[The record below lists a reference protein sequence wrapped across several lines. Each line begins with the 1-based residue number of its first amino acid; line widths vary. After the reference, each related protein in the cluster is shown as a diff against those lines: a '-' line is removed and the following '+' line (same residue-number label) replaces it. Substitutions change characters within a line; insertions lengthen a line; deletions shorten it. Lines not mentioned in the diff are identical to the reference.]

1 MTTYI
6 SMIRG
11 INVGGKRIK
20 MADLRDIYDSL
31 GFESVKTYIQSGNVI
46 FKSDNNNPGDLAE
59 QIQEKIFQTLN
70 YNVEVVIRTMEEFEK
85 VVESSPYTEK
95 EVEYLHVTFLSDIP
109 TEDKVQTIDP
119 GSIKGI
125 KSSEEF
131 IVQSR
136 EIYLY
141 LPYGYGRT
149 KLNNN
154 FFEKKLGLN
163 ATTRNWKTVN
173 KLLKMAQSL

>member
-1 MTTYI
+1 MTIYI

-20 MADLRDIYDSL
+20 MADLRDLYGSL

-46 FKSDNNNPGDLAE
+46 FKSDNDDPDDLAKR
-59 QIQEKIFQTLN
+59 IQQKIFQTFN
-70 YNVEVVIRTMEEFEK
+70 YHVEVVIRTMEELMT
-85 VVESSPYTEK
+85 VVESYPYTEK
-95 EVEYLHVTFLSDIP
+95 EDEYLHVTFLSNIP
-109 TEDKVQTIDP
+109 PETMIQTIDP
-119 GSIKGI
+119 ENINGI
-125 KSSEEF
+125 KSREEL

-173 KLLKMAQSL
+173 KLLQMAQGL

>member
-11 INVGGKRIK
+11 INIGSKRIK
-20 MADLRDIYDSL
+20 MADLRDIYMSL
-31 GFESVKTYIQSGNVI
+31 GFNPVKTYIQSGNVI
-46 FKSDNNNPGDLAE
+46 FKSNIHDPDELGRRIA
-59 QIQEKIFQTLN
+59 QKIFETYN
-70 YNVEVVIRTMEEFEK
+70 YHVEIVIRTMEELK
-85 VVESSPYTEK
+85 TVVQSCPFGDK
-95 EVEYLHVTFLSDIP
+95 EVEYLHVTFLSKIP
-109 TEDKVQTIDP
+109 EEERVHSIDLEN
-119 GSIKGI
+119 IDGI
-125 KSSEEF
+125 KSTEEF
-131 IVQSR
+131 KLLSK

-141 LPYGYGRT
+141 LPEGYGRT

-173 KLLKMAQSL
+173 KLLEIAESL

>member
-1 MTTYI
+1 MTIYI

-20 MADLRDIYDSL
+20 MEDLRDLYGSL
-31 GFESVKTYIQSGNVI
+31 GFETVKTYIQSGNVI
-46 FKSDNNNPGDLAE
+46 FKSDNDDSEDLAE
-59 QIQEKIFQTLN
+59 QIQQKIFQTFN
-70 YNVEVVIRTMEEFEK
+70 YQVEVVIRTMEELKK
-85 VVESSPYTEK
+85 VIGSSPYADK
-95 EVEYLHVTFLSDIP
+95 EEEYLHVTFLSDTP
-109 TEDKVQTIDP
+109 SEAMVQTIDP
-119 GSIKGI
+119 ENIKGI

-131 IVQSR
+131 VVQSR

-141 LPYGYGRT
+141 LPHGYGRT

-173 KLLKMAQSL
+173 KLLQMAQSL

>member
-1 MTTYI
+1 
-6 SMIRG
+6 MIRG

-20 MADLRDIYDSL
+20 MADLRDLYGSL

-46 FKSDNNNPGDLAE
+46 FKSDNDDPDDLAKR
-59 QIQEKIFQTLN
+59 IQQKIFQTFN
-70 YNVEVVIRTMEEFEK
+70 YHVEVVIRTMEELMT
-85 VVESSPYTEK
+85 VVESYPYTEK
-95 EVEYLHVTFLSDIP
+95 EDEYLHVTFLSAIP
-109 TEDKVQTIDP
+109 GEDRVRSIDMEN
-119 GSIKGI
+119 INGI
-125 KSSEEF
+125 KSTEEF
-131 IVQSR
+131 KLLSK

-141 LPYGYGRT
+141 LPEGYGRT

-173 KLLKMAQSL
+173 KLLEIAESL

>member
-6 SMIRG
+6 SLVRG
-11 INVGGKRIK
+11 INVGNKRIK
-20 MADLRDIYDSL
+20 MADLVDIYISL
-31 GFESVKTYIQSGNVI
+31 GFKPVKTYIQSGNVI
-46 FKSDNNNPGDLAE
+46 FKSSIDDPDELGQRIA
-59 QIQEKIFQTLN
+59 QKIFETYN
-70 YNVEVVIRTMEEFEK
+70 YHVEIVIRTMEELKTVIQSCPFGN
-85 VVESSPYTEK
+85 K
-95 EVEYLHVTFLSDIP
+95 EVEYLHVTFLSSIP
-109 TEDKVQTIDP
+109 GEDMVHSIDLEN
-119 GSIKGI
+119 INGI

-131 IVQSR
+131 KLLSK

-141 LPYGYGRT
+141 LPDGYGRT

-173 KLLKMAQSL
+173 KLLEIAESL

>member
-11 INVGGKRIK
+11 INVGSKRIK
-20 MADLRDIYDSL
+20 MADLMDIYISI
-31 GFESVKTYIQSGNVI
+31 GFKPVKTYIQSGNVI
-46 FKSDNNNPGDLAE
+46 FKSNMDDPDDLG
-59 QIQEKIFQTLN
+59 QRIIQKIFETYN
-70 YNVEVVIRTMEEFEK
+70 YHVEVVIRTMEELRTVIKSNPFGD
-85 VVESSPYTEK
+85 K
-95 EVEYLHVTFLSDIP
+95 EVEYLHVTFLSAIP
-109 TEDKVQTIDP
+109 REDMVHTIDLEN
-119 GSIKGI
+119 INGI
-125 KSSEEF
+125 KSREELKLL
-131 IVQSR
+131 SK

-141 LPYGYGRT
+141 FPEGYGRT

-173 KLLKMAQSL
+173 KLLEIAEKL

>member
-1 MTTYI
+1 MYTYI

-20 MADLRDIYDSL
+20 MADLKDLYQNM
-31 GFESVKTYIQSGNVI
+31 GFGSVKTYIQSGNVI
-46 FKSDNNNPGDLAE
+46 FKSDNADQEYLTE
-59 QIQEKIFQTLN
+59 SIQQKILETFN
-70 YNVEVVIRTMEEFEK
+70 YHVEIVIRTNDEIKEVIK
-85 VVESSPYTEK
+85 SSPFKDREDK
-95 EVEYLHVTFLSDIP
+95 YLHVTFLSDNP
-109 TEDKVQTIDP
+109 QEKLVQELFQNSGEIIN
-119 GSIKGI
+119 GY
-125 KSSEEF
+125 EEF
-131 IVQSR
+131 KINSR

-154 FFEKKLGLN
+154 FFEKKLHLN

-173 KLLKMAQSL
+173 KLLNIN

>member
-1 MTTYI
+1 MTIYI

-20 MADLRDIYDSL
+20 MEDLRDLYGSL
-31 GFESVKTYIQSGNVI
+31 GFETVKTYIQSGNVI
-46 FKSDNNNPGDLAE
+46 FKSDNDDSEDLAE
-59 QIQEKIFQTLN
+59 QIQQKIFQTFN
-70 YNVEVVIRTMEEFEK
+70 YQVEVVIRTMEELKK
-85 VVESSPYTEK
+85 VIRSSPYADK
-95 EVEYLHVTFLSDIP
+95 EEEYLHVTFLSDTP
-109 TEDKVQTIDP
+109 SEAMVQTIDP
-119 GSIKGI
+119 ENIKGI

-131 IVQSR
+131 VVQSR

-141 LPYGYGRT
+141 LPHGYGRT

-173 KLLKMAQSL
+173 KLLQMAQSL

>member
-1 MTTYI
+1 
-6 SMIRG
+6 MIRG

-20 MADLRDIYDSL
+20 MEDLRDLYGSL
-31 GFESVKTYIQSGNVI
+31 GFETVKTYIQSGNVI
-46 FKSDNNNPGDLAE
+46 FKSDNDDSEDLAE
-59 QIQEKIFQTLN
+59 QIQQKIFQTFN
-70 YNVEVVIRTMEEFEK
+70 YQVEVVIRTMEELKK
-85 VVESSPYTEK
+85 VIGSSPYADK
-95 EVEYLHVTFLSDIP
+95 EEEYLHVTFLSDTP
-109 TEDKVQTIDP
+109 SEAMVQTIDP
-119 GSIKGI
+119 ENIKGI

-141 LPYGYGRT
+141 LPHGYGRT

-173 KLLKMAQSL
+173 KLLQMAKSL